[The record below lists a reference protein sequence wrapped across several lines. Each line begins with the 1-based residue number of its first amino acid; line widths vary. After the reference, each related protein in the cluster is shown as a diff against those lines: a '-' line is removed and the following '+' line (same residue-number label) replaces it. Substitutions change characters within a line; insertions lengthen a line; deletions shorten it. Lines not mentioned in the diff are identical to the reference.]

1 MFAVILAVLVLAN
14 LAEGV
19 KCPSKCHCTST
30 NDTTD
35 VRCHTLSSF
44 PTVDEL
50 PKNTRLLHIM
60 QSSFSNLP
68 AGELNKLKNLTVLTL
83 DNNAITDIQDG
94 AFDGL
99 DDLFEIN
106 LNHNRLVKFPVFKTK
121 SPLKKLYLNNNKIK
135 ELSLMSLKNLPELQ
149 RLELDETSI
158 TEIPAYT
165 FSHNKKLFRLSLK
178 KSSLTTIDDNAFVD
192 SNLQELFLQ
201 GTKITSLAP
210 AGLQRLEKLNLEDV
224 ENFWS
229 IPPGLSEIREIYL
242 SEYNSF
248 LCCAFYLNIYQR
260 DFGRQSHP
268 GTSSI
273 STHSTTTRTASTTV
287 NVRSTTVAPVTTEA
301 SSSPTTVSYNSSQH
315 GNFTR
320 PITTT
325 PFHQWGKRKRRDFHG
340 FEFETAAPTTTN
352 GTSGSITPGVSTA
365 ESSSGGQTFPNFETD
380 TVPFQNTIPHDNT
393 PDSNAPVVTE
403 PPPEDVICLPNRDAY
418 HPCEDI
424 MGAKWLTVVSLMVG
438 SIALVAN
445 LVVVIVML
453 TSDRRLNVH
462 RFLMSNLAFADFCLG
477 LYLTI
482 LVCVSLNTSG
492 EYYNHVRAWEYGAG
506 CKIAGFI
513 AVFSTELSVYT
524 LTVITI
530 ERFFAIV
537 YAMEVNTRLSL
548 RKAVKVM
555 IVGWFVAFFIAV
567 LPLVGVNN
575 YQSVAICLPFNSDTK
590 GDLAYVGIVLVLNF
604 GTFLVIAG
612 LYAKMFQVVVGS
624 GPVEGAPQRN
634 DAKVAKRMAL
644 LVFTDFV
651 CWTPIAFFGLLASFG
666 MPLIGVEDSK
676 ILLVFF
682 FPLNSL
688 CNPFLYAFFTKAFKR
703 EFFALLSRFGFC
715 HTRALHYKGTLS
727 SLIYSRSR
735 TKRSTIAE
743 DDTRSKRI
751 SQISATSGTEG
762 KAGNGFLNG
771 NIYENN
777 KSQAPLPE
785 CIPMNGVRNPG
796 FGDDS
801 PVSPNNDD
809 VFFDPTAK
817 VTTKAELSPGS
828 ALRNSRSEDQTP
840 DWSNQSSPQVSRA
853 PSVGSFH
860 AIEGQLPEKRAKKQ
874 SVSFRGVP
882 QVQVEK

>member
-1 MFAVILAVLVLAN
+1 MTSKDGCCFHLAFLCCLV
-14 LAEGV
+14 
-19 KCPSKCHCTST
+19 
-30 NDTTD
+30 
-35 VRCHTLSSF
+35 R
-44 PTVDEL
+44 
-50 PKNTRLLHIM
+50 
-60 QSSFSNLP
+60 
-68 AGELNKLKNLTVLTL
+68 
-83 DNNAITDIQDG
+83 
-94 AFDGL
+94 
-99 DDLFEIN
+99 
-106 LNHNRLVKFPVFKTK
+106 
-121 SPLKKLYLNNNKIK
+121 
-135 ELSLMSLKNLPELQ
+135 
-149 RLELDETSI
+149 
-158 TEIPAYT
+158 
-165 FSHNKKLFRLSLK
+165 
-178 KSSLTTIDDNAFVD
+178 
-192 SNLQELFLQ
+192 FLQ

-210 AGLQRLEKLNLEDV
+210 AGLDRLEKLNLEDV

-229 IPPGLSEIREIYL
+229 IPPGLSQIREIHL

-260 DFGRQSHP
+260 NFGRQS
-268 GTSSI
+268 SI
-273 STHSTTTRTASTTV
+273 FTQSTKTRATSTTA
-287 NVRSTTVAPVTTEA
+287 NIRSTTVAPFTTE
-301 SSSPTTVSYNSSQH
+301 TTVSHNSSQH
-315 GNFTR
+315 G
-320 PITTT
+320 P
-325 PFHQWGKRKRRDFHG
+325 WGKRKRRDIPSG
-340 FEFETAAPTTTN
+340 FETAAPTTTN
-352 GTSGSITPGVSTA
+352 GTSGSITPGVTTA
-365 ESSSGGQTFPNFETD
+365 ESISGGPTFPNFETD
-380 TVPFQNTIPHDNT
+380 AVTIQNTIPHENT

-403 PPPEDVICLPNRDAY
+403 PPPDDVICLPHRDAY

-482 LVCVSLNTSG
+482 LVSVSLDTSG

-537 YAMEVNTRLSL
+537 YAMQVNTRLSL

-567 LPLVGVNN
+567 LPLVGVNS

-624 GPVEGAPQRN
+624 GPVEGAPERN

-676 ILLVFF
+676 FLLVFF

-743 DDTRSKRI
+743 DDTKSKRI
-751 SQISATSGTEG
+751 SQISATSGTEL
-762 KAGNGFLNG
+762 KPGNGFLNG

-777 KSQAPLPE
+777 KSHAPLPE

-817 VTTKAELSPGS
+817 ATKAELSPES
-828 ALRNSRSEDQTP
+828 ALRKSPSEDQTP
-840 DWSNQSSPQVSRA
+840 DWSNQSSPQISRA

-860 AIEGQLPEKRAKKQ
+860 AIEGKLPEKPAKKQ

-882 QVQVEK
+882 GVQV

>member
-1 MFAVILAVLVLAN
+1 MT
-14 LAEGV
+14 
-19 KCPSKCHCTST
+19 SK
-30 NDTTD
+30 DT
-35 VRCHTLSSF
+35 VFIIAFLCC
-44 PTVDEL
+44 
-50 PKNTRLLHIM
+50 
-60 QSSFSNLP
+60 
-68 AGELNKLKNLTVLTL
+68 L
-83 DNNAITDIQDG
+83 D
-94 AFDGL
+94 
-99 DDLFEIN
+99 
-106 LNHNRLVKFPVFKTK
+106 R
-121 SPLKKLYLNNNKIK
+121 
-135 ELSLMSLKNLPELQ
+135 
-149 RLELDETSI
+149 
-158 TEIPAYT
+158 
-165 FSHNKKLFRLSLK
+165 
-178 KSSLTTIDDNAFVD
+178 
-192 SNLQELFLQ
+192 FLQ
-201 GTKITSLAP
+201 GTKITSLA
-210 AGLQRLEKLNLEDV
+210 ASGLDRLEKLNLEGV

-229 IPPGLSEIREIYL
+229 IPPGLSKISEVYL

-248 LCCAFYLNIYQR
+248 LCCAFHLNIYQR
-260 DFGRQSHP
+260 NVARQSRFP
-268 GTSSI
+268 
-273 STHSTTTRTASTTV
+273 STTASTTSMSSTTG
-287 NVRSTTVAPVTTEA
+287 NIRSTTVAPATTEV
-301 SSSPTTVSYNSSQH
+301 SSTLTTISHNSSQQ
-315 GNFTR
+315 GNFTT
-320 PITTT
+320 PVATTAHM
-325 PFHQWGKRKRRDFHG
+325 PWGKRKRRNIPWG
-340 FEFETAAPTTTN
+340 FETAAPTTN
-352 GTSGSITPGVSTA
+352 GSSGSITPGVTTP
-365 ESSSGGQTFPNFETD
+365 ESDSGGPTFPNFLTN
-380 TVPFQNTIPHDNT
+380 TVAHQNTIPHENT
-393 PDSNAPVVTE
+393 PESNAPVVTE
-403 PPPEDVICLPNRDAY
+403 PPPEDVICLPHRDAY

-424 MGAKWLTVVSLMVG
+424 MGAKWLTAVSLMVG

-477 LYLTI
+477 LYISI
-482 LVCVSLNTSG
+482 LVCVSLDTSG

-537 YAMEVNTRLSL
+537 YAMQVNTRLSL

-555 IVGWFVAFFIAV
+555 IVGWFVAFFLAF
-567 LPLVGVNN
+567 LPLVGVNS
-575 YQSVAICLPFNSDTK
+575 YQGVAICLPFKSDSK

-651 CWTPIAFFGLLASFG
+651 CWTPIAFFGLLAAFG
-666 MPLIGVEDSK
+666 TPLIGVEESK
-676 ILLVFF
+676 FLLVFF

-751 SQISATSGTEG
+751 SQISATSGMEI
-762 KAGNGFLNG
+762 KPVNGFLNG

-777 KSQAPLPE
+777 KSHPPLPE
-785 CIPMNGVRNPG
+785 CIPMKGVRNPG

-817 VTTKAELSPGS
+817 VTKGELSPES
-828 ALRNSRSEDQTP
+828 AQRNSRSGDEAP
-840 DWSNQSSPQVSRA
+840 DWSNQSSPQISRA

-860 AIEGQLPEKRAKKQ
+860 AIEGQLPEKRTKKQ
-874 SVSFRGVP
+874 SVSFRDVP
-882 QVQVEK
+882 RVEK

>member
-1 MFAVILAVLVLAN
+1 MTSKDVVFTIAFLCCLV
-14 LAEGV
+14 
-19 KCPSKCHCTST
+19 
-30 NDTTD
+30 
-35 VRCHTLSSF
+35 R
-44 PTVDEL
+44 
-50 PKNTRLLHIM
+50 
-60 QSSFSNLP
+60 
-68 AGELNKLKNLTVLTL
+68 
-83 DNNAITDIQDG
+83 
-94 AFDGL
+94 
-99 DDLFEIN
+99 
-106 LNHNRLVKFPVFKTK
+106 
-121 SPLKKLYLNNNKIK
+121 
-135 ELSLMSLKNLPELQ
+135 
-149 RLELDETSI
+149 
-158 TEIPAYT
+158 
-165 FSHNKKLFRLSLK
+165 
-178 KSSLTTIDDNAFVD
+178 
-192 SNLQELFLQ
+192 FLQ
-201 GTKITSLAP
+201 GTKVTSLAST
-210 AGLQRLEKLNLEDV
+210 GLDRLEKLHLEDV

-229 IPPGLSEIREIYL
+229 IPPGLSKISEIYL

-248 LCCAFYLNIYQR
+248 LCCAFYLNLYQR
-260 DFGRQSHP
+260 NFGRQTHSR
-268 GTSSI
+268 TRSI
-273 STHSTTTRTASTTV
+273 STKTSTTSTTA
-287 NVRSTTVAPVTTEA
+287 NIRSTTVAPVTTEA
-301 SSSPTTVSYNSSQH
+301 SSTSASVSHNSSQH
-315 GNFTR
+315 GNFTT
-320 PITTT
+320 PGTTT
-325 PFHQWGKRKRRDFHG
+325 TFNSWGKRKRRNFPFG
-340 FEFETAAPTTTN
+340 FETAAPTTN
-352 GTSGSITPGVSTA
+352 GTSGSITPGVTTA
-365 ESSSGGQTFPNFETD
+365 ESSSGGPTFPNFETD
-380 TVPFQNTIPHDNT
+380 AVTLQNTIPHENT

-403 PPPEDVICLPNRDAY
+403 PPPDDVICLPKRDAY
-418 HPCEDI
+418 HPCEDL

-477 LYLTI
+477 LYLSI
-482 LVCVSLNTSG
+482 LVCVSLGTSG
-492 EYYNHVRAWEYGAG
+492 EYYNHVRAWEYSAG

-537 YAMEVNTRLSL
+537 YAMQVNTRLSL

-555 IVGWFVAFFIAV
+555 IVGWLVAFFLAV
-567 LPLVGVNN
+567 LPLAGVNS
-575 YQSVAICLPFNSDTK
+575 YQTVAICLPFNSDTK
-590 GDLAYVGIVLVLNF
+590 GDLAYVGTVLVLNF

-624 GPVEGAPQRN
+624 GPGGGVPQRN
-634 DAKVAKRMAL
+634 DTTVAKRMAL

-651 CWTPIAFFGLLASFG
+651 CWTPIAFFGLLAAFG
-666 MPLIGVEDSK
+666 VPLIGVDDSK
-676 ILLVFF
+676 FLLVFF

-703 EFFALLSRFGFC
+703 EFFALLSRFGVC
-715 HTRALHYKGTLS
+715 RTRALHYKGTLS

-743 DDTRSKRI
+743 DDTRSKRV
-751 SQISATSGTEG
+751 SQISGMEVKS
-762 KAGNGFLNG
+762 GNGFLNG

-777 KSQAPLPE
+777 KSPTRLPE

-817 VTTKAELSPGS
+817 ATEAELSPES
-828 ALRNSRSEDQTP
+828 AQRNSRSGAESC
-840 DWSNQSSPQVSRA
+840 DWSNQSSPQISRA

-860 AIEGQLPEKRAKKQ
+860 AIEGTLPEKRAKKQ

-882 QVQVEK
+882 RIQVEK

>member
-1 MFAVILAVLVLAN
+1 
-14 LAEGV
+14 
-19 KCPSKCHCTST
+19 
-30 NDTTD
+30 
-35 VRCHTLSSF
+35 
-44 PTVDEL
+44 
-50 PKNTRLLHIM
+50 M
-60 QSSFSNLP
+60 QSSFPNLP
-68 AGELNKLKNLTVLTL
+68 AGELNKLKKLSILIL
-83 DNNAITDIQDG
+83 DNNEITDIQDG

-106 LNHNRLVKFPVFKTK
+106 LDHNRLVKFPVFKTK
-121 SPLKKLYLNNNKIK
+121 SPLKKLYLNNNQIK
-135 ELSLMSLKNLPELQ
+135 ELSRMSLKNLPELN

-158 TEIPAYT
+158 TEIPAYI
-165 FSHNKKLFRLSLK
+165 FSNNKKLFILSLK

-201 GTKITSLAP
+201 GTKITSLSAT
-210 AGLQRLEKLNLEDV
+210 GLDRLVKLNLEDV

-229 IPPGLSEIREIYL
+229 IPPGLSKIREIYL

-248 LCCAFYLNIYQR
+248 LCCAFHLNIYQR
-260 DFGRQSHP
+260 NFARQSHSGTNSIATP
-268 GTSSI
+268 STRSSTSSMP
-273 STHSTTTRTASTTV
+273 STTA
-287 NVRSTTVAPVTTEA
+287 NVRSTTFAAVTTNV
-301 SSSPTTVSYNSSQH
+301 SSTSTTVSHISSQH
-315 GNFTR
+315 GSF
-320 PITTT
+320 TT
-325 PFHQWGKRKRRDFHG
+325 PVATTPHDPWGKRKRRNIPFG
-340 FEFETAAPTTTN
+340 FETAAPTTN
-352 GTSGSITPGVSTA
+352 GTSGSVTTA
-365 ESSSGGQTFPNFETD
+365 ESSGGGQTFPNFETD
-380 TVPFQNTIPHDNT
+380 AVTLPNTIPHKNT
-393 PDSNAPVVTE
+393 PNSSVPVVTE
-403 PPPEDVICLPNRDAY
+403 PPPEDVICLPQRDAY

-438 SIALVAN
+438 SIALLAN
-445 LVVVIVML
+445 LVVVVVML

-477 LYLTI
+477 LYISI
-482 LVCVSLNTSG
+482 LVCVSLDTSG
-492 EYYNHVRAWEYGAG
+492 EYYNHIRAWEYGAG

-537 YAMEVNTRLSL
+537 YAMQVNTRLSL

-555 IVGWFVAFFIAV
+555 IAGWLVAFFIAV
-567 LPLVGVNN
+567 LPLVGVNS

-634 DAKVAKRMAL
+634 DATVAKRMAL

-651 CWTPIAFFGLLASFG
+651 CWTPIAFFGLLAAFG
-666 MPLIGVEDSK
+666 APLIGVEDSK
-676 ILLVFF
+676 FLLVFF

-751 SQISATSGTEG
+751 SQISATSGVEV
-762 KAGNGFLNG
+762 KPGNGFLNG

-785 CIPMNGVRNPG
+785 CIPMKGVRNPG

-817 VTTKAELSPGS
+817 AAKAELSPES
-828 ALRNSRSEDQTP
+828 ALRNSRSRDETP
-840 DWSNQSSPQVSRA
+840 DWSNQSTPQISRA
-853 PSVGSFH
+853 PSIGSFH
-860 AIEGQLPEKRAKKQ
+860 AIEGQLPEKRGKKQ
-874 SVSFRGVP
+874 SVSFRDVP
-882 QVQVEK
+882 RVQVEK

>member
-1 MFAVILAVLVLAN
+1 
-14 LAEGV
+14 
-19 KCPSKCHCTST
+19 
-30 NDTTD
+30 
-35 VRCHTLSSF
+35 
-44 PTVDEL
+44 
-50 PKNTRLLHIM
+50 
-60 QSSFSNLP
+60 
-68 AGELNKLKNLTVLTL
+68 
-83 DNNAITDIQDG
+83 
-94 AFDGL
+94 
-99 DDLFEIN
+99 
-106 LNHNRLVKFPVFKTK
+106 VKFPVFKTK

-135 ELSLMSLKNLPELQ
+135 DLPRMSLKNLPELEELELEESSIAELPAYIFNNNQ
-149 RLELDETSI
+149 RLW
-158 TEIPAYT
+158 
-165 FSHNKKLFRLSLK
+165 KLSLK
-178 KSSLTTIDDNAFVD
+178 GSSLTKIDEDAFID
-192 SNLQELFLQ
+192 SNLQKLFLQ
-201 GTKITSLAP
+201 GTKITSLAA
-210 AGLQRLEKLNLEDV
+210 AGLDRLETLNLEGV

-229 IPPGLSEIREIYL
+229 IPPGLSKINEIYL

-260 DFGRQSHP
+260 NVARQSR
-268 GTSSI
+268 SR
-273 STHSTTTRTASTTV
+273 STRTSTTSMPSTTE
-287 NVRSTTVAPVTTEA
+287 NIRSTTVAQVTTEV
-301 SSSPTTVSYNSSQH
+301 SSTSTTLSQHSSQH
-315 GNFTR
+315 GNFTT
-320 PITTT
+320 PVATTV
-325 PFHQWGKRKRRDFHG
+325 HESWGKRRRRDFHWG
-340 FEFETAAPTTTN
+340 FETAAPTTN
-352 GTSGSITPGVSTA
+352 GSSSSITPGVTTP
-365 ESSSGGQTFPNFETD
+365 EPDSGGQTFPNFLTN
-380 TVPFQNTIPHDNT
+380 TVQHQNTITHENT
-393 PDSNAPVVTE
+393 PKSNVPVVTE
-403 PPPEDVICLPNRDAY
+403 PSPDDVICLPHRDAY

-424 MGAKWLTVVSLMVG
+424 MGARWLTVVSLMVG
-438 SIALVAN
+438 GIALIAN

-477 LYLTI
+477 LYISI
-482 LVCVSLNTSG
+482 LVSVSLDTSG

-537 YAMEVNTRLSL
+537 YAMQVNTRLSL
-548 RKAVKVM
+548 RTAVKVM
-555 IVGWFVAFFIAV
+555 IIGWFVALFVAF
-567 LPLVGVNN
+567 LPLVGVNS
-575 YQSVAICLPFNSDTK
+575 YQGVAICLPFKSDSK
-590 GDLAYVGIVLVLNF
+590 GALAYVGIVLVLNF

-651 CWTPIAFFGLLASFG
+651 CWTPIAFFGLLAAFG
-666 MPLIGVEDSK
+666 TSLIGVEDSK
-676 ILLVFF
+676 FLLVFF

-743 DDTRSKRI
+743 DDTKSKRI
-751 SQISATSGTEG
+751 SQISATSGMEI
-762 KAGNGFLNG
+762 KPGNGFLNG
-771 NIYENN
+771 NIYENI
-777 KSQAPLPE
+777 KSHTPLPE
-785 CIPMNGVRNPG
+785 CIPLEGVRNPG

-817 VTTKAELSPGS
+817 ATKAGLSPES
-828 ALRNSRSEDQTP
+828 AQRNSRSGNETP
-840 DWSNQSSPQVSRA
+840 DWSNQSSPQISRV
-853 PSVGSFH
+853 PSVVSFH
-860 AIEGQLPEKRAKKQ
+860 AIEGHLSEKCSKKQ
-874 SVSFRGVP
+874 SVSFRDVP
-882 QVQVEK
+882 RVEK

>member
-1 MFAVILAVLVLAN
+1 M
-14 LAEGV
+14 
-19 KCPSKCHCTST
+19 
-30 NDTTD
+30 
-35 VRCHTLSSF
+35 
-44 PTVDEL
+44 
-50 PKNTRLLHIM
+50 
-60 QSSFSNLP
+60 
-68 AGELNKLKNLTVLTL
+68 
-83 DNNAITDIQDG
+83 
-94 AFDGL
+94 
-99 DDLFEIN
+99 
-106 LNHNRLVKFPVFKTK
+106 
-121 SPLKKLYLNNNKIK
+121 
-135 ELSLMSLKNLPELQ
+135 
-149 RLELDETSI
+149 
-158 TEIPAYT
+158 
-165 FSHNKKLFRLSLK
+165 
-178 KSSLTTIDDNAFVD
+178 
-192 SNLQELFLQ
+192 
-201 GTKITSLAP
+201 
-210 AGLQRLEKLNLEDV
+210 EKLHLEDV

-229 IPPGLSEIREIYL
+229 IPPGLSEIREIHV

-260 DFGRQSHP
+260 DFGRQSHS
-268 GTSSI
+268 GTSSN
-273 STHSTTTRTASTTV
+273 SAHSTKTSTTSTTA
-287 NVRSTTVAPVTTEA
+287 NIRSTTVAPVTT
-301 SSSPTTVSYNSSQH
+301 VSHNSNQH
-315 GNFTR
+315 GNFTT
-320 PITTT
+320 PVPTTT
-325 PFHQWGKRKRRDFHG
+325 HNPWGKRKRRNLFG
-340 FEFETAAPTTTN
+340 FETAAPTTN
-352 GTSGSITPGVSTA
+352 GSITPGLTTA
-365 ESSSGGQTFPNFETD
+365 DSSSEGQTFPNFETD
-380 TVPFQNTIPHDNT
+380 AVTLQNTIPHDNT

-403 PPPEDVICLPNRDAY
+403 PPPDDVICLPKRDAY
-418 HPCEDI
+418 HPCEDL

-477 LYLTI
+477 LYLSI
-482 LVCVSLNTSG
+482 LVCVSLDTSG

-537 YAMEVNTRLSL
+537 YAMQVNTRLSL

-567 LPLVGVNN
+567 LPLVGVNS

-590 GDLAYVGIVLVLNF
+590 GDLVYVGTVLVLNF

-624 GPVEGAPQRN
+624 GPTEGVPQRN
-634 DAKVAKRMAL
+634 DTTVAKRMAL

-651 CWTPIAFFGLLASFG
+651 CWTPIAFFGLLAAFG

-676 ILLVFF
+676 FLLVFF

-703 EFFALLSRFGFC
+703 EFFALLSRFGVC
-715 HTRALHYKGTLS
+715 RTRALHYKGTLS

-743 DDTRSKRI
+743 DDTRSKRV
-751 SQISATSGTEG
+751 SQISATSGMEV
-762 KAGNGFLNG
+762 KSGNGFLNG

-777 KSQAPLPE
+777 KSPAPLPE

-801 PVSPNNDD
+801 PVSPINDD

-817 VTTKAELSPGS
+817 ATKAELSPQS
-828 ALRNSRSEDQTP
+828 ALRNSRSEAETP
-840 DWSNQSSPQVSRA
+840 DWSNQSSPKISRA

-874 SVSFRGVP
+874 SVSFRCVP
-882 QVQVEK
+882 RVQVEK